1 MVEEGAEAAESSPA
15 NSRTIPH
22 SYGFYTY
29 AVGLEDER
37 RVREGGIALLG
48 VSAGL
53 G

>member
-1 MVEEGAEAAESSPA
+1 MEEEGAAAAESSPA

-22 SYGFYTY
+22 SYGLYSY
-29 AVGLEDER
+29 AVGLE
-37 RVREGGIALLG
+37 GIDLLG